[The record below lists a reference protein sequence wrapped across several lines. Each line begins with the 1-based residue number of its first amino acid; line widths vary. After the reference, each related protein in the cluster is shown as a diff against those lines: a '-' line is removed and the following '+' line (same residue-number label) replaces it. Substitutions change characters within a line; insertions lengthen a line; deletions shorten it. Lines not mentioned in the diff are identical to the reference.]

1 MPKFVISW
9 TLTQWSRLQIMAN
22 QHIQMFQIKRI
33 IDLRLAGKSKRNTAE
48 LLGLS
53 RNTVESYLQRLFAH
67 NSELEFF
74 REWTE
79 ADLFAL
85 LMKPI
90 ANPNPPYP
98 DLYKL
103 FPDYAKELTRTG
115 VSRYTLW
122 MEYRIIYPNGL
133 QYRQFCTHFA
143 RWSDSQKITMH
154 LEHKAGDKLFV
165 DFAGDRL
172 YYFDK
177 QTGEQIYVE
186 FFVAILPCSQYTFAT
201 CVKSQKKEDFI
212 LGLKRTLT
220 YLGGSPQAIVPDNLK
235 TAVTKADRYEPEINE
250 TLAGFAS
257 HYSSCIFPA
266 RSRKPRDKALVE
278 SAVNIL
284 YGRIYAPLRNRIFYS
299 IEELNDAVAPLL
311 EAHNLLVMKEK
322 GYCRKERF
330 MEVEQ
335 SFLKPLPSEHYQT
348 KSICFSKVQ
357 KNGHATLKEDK
368 HYYSVPHTL
377 IGKTVKFIY
386 SESTVEIYVDCTRVA
401 YHERFRAKSKYTTA
415 KEHLLKKH
423 QLPSDW
429 SPEYFQSWAGNIG
442 TDTRLAIDEILC
454 KTPYVE
460 QAYRSCLAVLC
471 LAKKYSKPRLEAAC
485 GRALLYN
492 HVSGR
497 LVKTIL
503 DNELD
508 MLVLEEERVHHL
520 NHHGQMSLL
529 IATHDNIR
537 GPAAYQ

>member
-1 MPKFVISW
+1 
-9 TLTQWSRLQIMAN
+9 
-22 QHIQMFQIKRI
+22 MFQIKRI
-33 IDLRLAGKSKRNTAE
+33 IDLRLTGKSKRKTAE

-53 RNTVESYLQRLFAH
+53 RNTVESYLQRLSGH
-67 NSELEFF
+67 NPSLEFF

-79 ADLFAL
+79 AELFAL
-85 LMKPI
+85 LIKPI
-90 ANPNPPYP
+90 ENKNPPYP
-98 DLYKL
+98 ELYKL
-103 FPDYAKELTRTG
+103 FPDYAKELTRIG

-122 MEYRIIYPNGL
+122 MEYRASNPTGL

-143 RWSDSQKITMH
+143 RWSDSQKVTMH

-165 DFAGDRL
+165 DFAGDKL
-172 YYFDK
+172 HYFDK
-177 QTGEQIYVE
+177 QTGQQIDVE
-186 FFVAILPCSQYTFAT
+186 FFVAILPCSQYTYAT

-212 LGLKRTLT
+212 LGLKKTLT

-257 HYSSCIFPA
+257 HYNSCIFPA

-284 YGRIYAPLRNRIFYS
+284 YGRIYAPLRNHIFFS
-299 IEELNDAVAPLL
+299 IKEINLAIVPLL
-311 EAHNLLVMKEK
+311 EAHNLQIMKEK

-330 MEVEQ
+330 LEVEQ
-335 SFLKPLPSEHYQT
+335 CFLKPLPSEHYQV

-357 KNGHATLKEDK
+357 KNGHAVLKEDK
-368 HYYSVPHTL
+368 HFYSVPHTL

-386 SESTVEIYVDCTRVA
+386 CESTVEIYADCTRVA
-401 YHERFRAKSKYTTA
+401 YHERFRAKLKYTTA
-415 KEHLLKKH
+415 KEHLLKTH

-429 SPEYFQSWAGNIG
+429 SPEYFQSWANNIG
-442 TDTRLAIDEILC
+442 KDTRLAIDEILC
-454 KTPYVE
+454 KTAYVE
-460 QAYRSCLAVLC
+460 QAYRSCLAVLT
-471 LAKKYSKPRLEAAC
+471 LAKKYTKPRLEAAC

-508 MLVLEEERVHHL
+508 MLVLEEERAHHL
-520 NHHGQMSLL
+520 NHHGQMGLL
-529 IATHDNIR
+529 IPVHDNIR
-537 GPAAYQ
+537 GPSAYQ